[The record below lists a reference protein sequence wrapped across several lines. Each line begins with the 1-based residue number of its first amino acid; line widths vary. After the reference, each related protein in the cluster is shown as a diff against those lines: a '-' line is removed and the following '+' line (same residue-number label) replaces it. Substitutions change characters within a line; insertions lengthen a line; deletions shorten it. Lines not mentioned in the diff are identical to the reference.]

1 MSEKSKAKPKR
12 TRHRSG
18 TADKIVGG
26 PSDLPVAD
34 LPLLGDVLAKAKQIK
49 STLSIDSKGREVFN
63 KAVIEKLYLDIAE
76 IYHKS
81 NSNLVLISEKTAKLN
96 LTKIYTEYK
105 ELVRSG
111 GSASSPKMVAF
122 QAKCD
127 KLFDLIICKCKI
139 LSCEE
144 SKCDGC
150 EYSAHINCSCKKDKK
165 IPRVELLYVMDQRSR
180 RGDKGQFQIAD
191 LDKVVTSDM
200 QKTINRKA
208 KDNKSSKPTKSDSPP
223 PPTVVPAP
231 PSSWLHDSR
240 EDLFIEEVDAADD
253 HDLAGVDSDPDD
265 HEFIPEFRSRKG
277 KNTSQRNMMILKNIA
292 RECMRW
298 GVSPKAGASIAN
310 AALIDAGVVTKEDQM
325 KIIDKSKLKR
335 QMEKYQNELREKE
348 MKELQEHQPEGI
360 YFDGKKDDTLT
371 LEQDERGVYKVI
383 QYNMEHYTLGIEP
396 GGQYLGHLEPDSGKA
411 VDIRDSI
418 IQYLGDNGIDGGW
431 KVVGTDST
439 SCITGNVG
447 GAICLLEKGLG
458 RKLHW
463 SICILHTNELPL
475 RHLFT
480 YLDGPT
486 TGANS
491 FKGVIGKKLP
501 EVSEMEWNPAFKPI
515 SAGPGL
521 EELPEDVFRDLS
533 SDQKYLYLT
542 VEAVRSGIV
551 PDKLKCLTNGPISHS
566 RWLTLASTITEMY
579 MKKHRLSVK
588 AKKNLETIVH
598 FIVTNYAPMWF
609 SIKCKPSLIEGP
621 KHYFMQ
627 VQLLKL
633 LPKKVQEVV
642 KENTDRSA
650 YHAHPENILL
660 AMLAD
665 DNQEVRGKAVD
676 RILGLRQDSDNPDK
690 GDISVR
696 KFVVPAINY
705 SCKTYYDMIDF
716 DQEVVYEPNLTADLT
731 VAELHNIKLEKLIVK
746 KFSNNNQGVER
757 LVKQTSRAC
766 QRVVGWARRDG
777 YLRASAKSRAAMPK
791 FDSKKD
797 FKINIE

>member
-1 MSEKSKAKPKR
+1 
-12 TRHRSG
+12 
-18 TADKIVGG
+18 
-26 PSDLPVAD
+26 
-34 LPLLGDVLAKAKQIK
+34 
-49 STLSIDSKGREVFN
+49 
-63 KAVIEKLYLDIAE
+63 
-76 IYHKS
+76 
-81 NSNLVLISEKTAKLN
+81 
-96 LTKIYTEYK
+96 
-105 ELVRSG
+105 
-111 GSASSPKMVAF
+111 
-122 QAKCD
+122 
-127 KLFDLIICKCKI
+127 
-139 LSCEE
+139 
-144 SKCDGC
+144 
-150 EYSAHINCSCKKDKK
+150 
-165 IPRVELLYVMDQRSR
+165 
-180 RGDKGQFQIAD
+180 
-191 LDKVVTSDM
+191 
-200 QKTINRKA
+200 
-208 KDNKSSKPTKSDSPP
+208 
-223 PPTVVPAP
+223 
-231 PSSWLHDSR
+231 
-240 EDLFIEEVDAADD
+240 
-253 HDLAGVDSDPDD
+253 
-265 HEFIPEFRSRKG
+265 
-277 KNTSQRNMMILKNIA
+277 
-292 RECMRW
+292 MRW

-360 YFDGKKDDTLT
+360 YFDGKKDNTLT

-588 AKKNLETIVH
+588 AKKYLETIVH

-609 SIKCKPSLIEGP
+609 SIKCKPSLIEEP

-676 RILGLRQDSDNPDK
+676 RILGLRQDSDNPD
-690 GDISVR
+690 I
-696 KFVVPAINY
+696 
-705 SCKTYYDMIDF
+705 
-716 DQEVVYEPNLTADLT
+716 
-731 VAELHNIKLEKLIVK
+731 
-746 KFSNNNQGVER
+746 
-757 LVKQTSRAC
+757 
-766 QRVVGWARRDG
+766 
-777 YLRASAKSRAAMPK
+777 K